1 MRLEL
6 VLWLVAGLMV
16 LIGGGLCLA
25 VSLRA
30 AGQGGV
36 QERERELTDR
46 GPAVCAYLGLATLV
60 GGLAWQGWVKRAW
73 PGATAGE
80 ALLLVAGAA
89 LLLGTWVSHA
99 GGAPHAAGGPRFAGA
114 AGLKAAGDTEGAV
127 GASGRLAYGGGLLAT
142 GVLILGATVLAWI
155 VVPPAAPQAHTWL
168 FGLRSGLASLGLGG
182 WLFVFAGNL
191 AALWQGRVNATVSEA
206 APGTAHAVLRAGY
219 PWLTAALLAG
229 GSWQMAAYAVPWRGV
244 PADLW
249 LVVAWLLGGA
259 YLMLGSAR
267 WAKSLGA
274 WPPAVLSF
282 AGLAAALLAAGQA
295 GSLFW

>member
-6 VLWLVAGLMV
+6 ALWLVAGLVV

-30 AGQGGV
+30 AGQAGM
-36 QERERELTDR
+36 QERARGLTDR
-46 GPAVCAYLGLATLV
+46 GLALCAYLGLAALA
-60 GGLAWQGWVKRAW
+60 GGLAWQGWVNRAW
-73 PGATAGE
+73 PGATAAQ

-89 LLLGTWVSHA
+89 LLLGTWVSRA
-99 GGAPHAAGGPRFAGA
+99 TDGPRFARA
-114 AGLKAAGDTEGAV
+114 AGLKAAGDTEGALGV
-127 GASGRLAYGGGLLAT
+127 SGRLAYGGGLLAT
-142 GVLILGATVLAWI
+142 GVLILGATALAWSAA
-155 VVPPAAPQAHTWL
+155 PPAAPQAHTWL

-182 WLFVFAGNL
+182 WLFVCAGNL

-267 WAKSLGA
+267 WAKRLGA

>member
-6 VLWLVAGLMV
+6 ALWLVAGLVV
-16 LIGGGLCLA
+16 LIDGGLCLA

-30 AGQGGV
+30 VGQGGM
-36 QERERELTDR
+36 QESARGLTDR
-46 GPAVCAYLGLATLV
+46 GPALCAYLGLAALV
-60 GGLAWQGWVKRAW
+60 GGLAWQGWVNRVW
-73 PGATAGE
+73 PGATAAE

-99 GGAPHAAGGPRFAGA
+99 GGAPRFAGS
-114 AGLKAAGDTEGAV
+114 AGLKPAGDTEGAV
-127 GASGRLAYGGGLLAT
+127 AVSGRLAYGGGLLAT
-142 GVLILGATVLAWI
+142 GVLILGATGLAWI
-155 VVPPAAPQAHTWL
+155 VAPPAAPQAHTWL